1 MSALNDRTSKEEKES
16 RKARLDLRLTPKEKQ
31 ILAEAAAH
39 EDMDVSAFVRRT
51 VLTRAQEIIGKTERI
66 RVTERDFSRFLEL
79 LENPPEPSSALKK
92 AAAARYGKR

>member
-51 VLTRAQEIIGKTERI
+51 VLTRAQEIIGQAERI
-66 RVTERDFSRFLEL
+66 RVTERDFYRLLEL
-79 LENPPEPSSALKK
+79 LENPPQPSPALKK
-92 AAAARYGKR
+92 AVADKYGQR